1 MRDCNDEPIRQ
12 QFDFRLLLFKTECRT
27 AVTVQSIV
35 KRGLLIL
42 LAGMLLAGCAT
53 NGIESRKK
61 ERAAGYAALSP
72 EVKALVADGQIRRG
86 MTEDAV
92 YIAWGKPAQILQVE
106 DAQGLRVSWI
116 YTGGWLEETRYWYG
130 NRRVP
135 QTDYQPR
142 SYVKAEIVFTNGL
155 VESWQTL
162 PQPVY

>member
-1 MRDCNDEPIRQ
+1 MRDCNDEPTRQ
-12 QFDFRLLLFKTECRT
+12 QFDFRRLLFKTECHP
-27 AVTVQSIV
+27 AGTVQPIV
-35 KRGLLIL
+35 KRGLLLL
-42 LAGMLLAGCAT
+42 LAGLLLMSCAT

-72 EVKALVADGQIRRG
+72 EIKALVSDGQIRRG
-86 MTEDAV
+86 MSEDAV

-106 DAQGLRVSWI
+106 DMNGLRVSWI

-142 SYVKAEIVFTNGL
+142 SYVRAEIIFSKGV

>member
-1 MRDCNDEPIRQ
+1 MRDCNDEPFRQ
-12 QFDFRLLLFKTECRT
+12 QFDFRQLLFKTECR
-27 AVTVQSIV
+27 AAGTVQFIV
-35 KRGLLIL
+35 KRGLFVL
-42 LAGMLLAGCAT
+42 LAGMLLMGCAT
-53 NGIESRKK
+53 NGVETRKK

-72 EVKALVADGQIRRG
+72 EFKTLVSDGQIRRG
-86 MTEDAV
+86 MSEDAV

-106 DAQGLRVSWI
+106 DMNGLRVSWI

-142 SYVKAEIVFTNGL
+142 SYVKAEIVFSNGV